1 MKRLPK
7 GVLTAFIIATLAGA
21 CLHFLYT
28 LLPCGLTAAIAP
40 VNESL
45 WEHVKILY
53 WPGLAAGL
61 ILARREPEHL
71 GARMFCLLLAAA
83 VMLGAGWIFHVTLE
97 GQSLFFDV
105 VLYVVV
111 MAICLLLPALL
122 CRPFWA
128 RTRRLWTALA
138 AALGAATVLFT
149 WLTPRG
155 LLFADLSLASFAPI
169 PW

>member
-1 MKRLPK
+1 
-7 GVLTAFIIATLAGA
+7 
-21 CLHFLYT
+21 
-28 LLPCGLTAAIAP
+28 
-40 VNESL
+40 
-45 WEHVKILY
+45 
-53 WPGLAAGL
+53 
-61 ILARREPEHL
+61 
-71 GARMFCLLLAAA
+71 MFCLLLAAA

-111 MAICLLLPALL
+111 MAISLLLPALL

-128 RTRRLWTALA
+128 RTRGLWTALA
-138 AALGAATVLFT
+138 AALGVAAVLFT